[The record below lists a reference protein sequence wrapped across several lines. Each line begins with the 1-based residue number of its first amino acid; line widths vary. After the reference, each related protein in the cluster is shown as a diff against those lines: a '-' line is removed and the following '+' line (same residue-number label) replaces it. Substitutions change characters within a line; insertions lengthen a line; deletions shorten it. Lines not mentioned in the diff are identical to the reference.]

1 MHSSDTNLAAS
12 RIDTSEEFPVGIAM
26 SVASHSEKM
35 LILPVKADPRVRQHS
50 AMKVEPANRNL
61 SRLHQAAERSLD
73 IAGSLALIVLL
84 LPVML
89 LLTVAVALACDGS
102 PVFAH
107 TRIGKGGRK
116 FECYKFRSMHLG
128 AEQRLTR
135 LLAESPALR
144 REWERDH
151 KLGNDP
157 RVTPFGGILR
167 VTSLDELPQL
177 FNVLIGD
184 MSLVGPRPVVAAEL
198 RRYGRFQST
207 YLNMK
212 PGLTG
217 LWQISGRNEASYRR
231 RVATDRLY
239 ARRKSI
245 VLDCKI
251 LLATVPA
258 VLTRRGAC

>member
-12 RIDTSEEFPVGIAM
+12 RLDASEEFPVGIAM
-26 SVASHSEKM
+26 SVASHSEKI
-35 LILPVKADPRVRQHS
+35 LIMPVKADTRSRQRS
-50 AMKVEPANRNL
+50 TLSVEPANRHL
-61 SRLHQAAERSLD
+61 SIFHQAAERTLD
-73 IAGSLALIVLL
+73 IDGSLVLLLIL

-89 LLTVAVALACDGS
+89 LLTVAVALACGGS
-102 PVFAH
+102 PFFAH
-107 TRIGKGGRK
+107 TRVGKGGRK
-116 FECYKFRSMHLG
+116 FPCYKFRSMHLG
-128 AEQRLTR
+128 AEQHLVR

-151 KLGNDP
+151 KLTADP
-157 RVTPFGGILR
+157 RITPFGKILR

-177 FNVLIGD
+177 FNVLLGD

-198 RRYGRFQST
+198 GRYGRFQSS
-207 YLNMK
+207 YLNIK

-217 LWQISGRNEASYRR
+217 LWQISGRSEASYRR

-245 VLDCKI
+245 ILDCKI
-251 LLATVPA
+251 LFLTVPA

>member
-1 MHSSDTNLAAS
+1 MHNSDTNLAAS
-12 RIDTSEEFPVGIAM
+12 HFDTSEEVPAGISLSVG
-26 SVASHSEKM
+26 SQSEKM
-35 LILPVKADPRVRQHS
+35 LILPAQTDRRQRLRSSLMAEAFVRRQG
-50 AMKVEPANRNL
+50 KLQPTIE
-61 SRLHQAAERSLD
+61 RLLD
-73 IAGSLALIVLL
+73 ITGALVLIVAL

-89 LLTVAVALACDGS
+89 MLTLAVAIASGGA
-102 PVFAH
+102 PIFAH
-107 TRIGKGGRK
+107 TRVGKDGRK
-116 FECYKFRSMHLG
+116 FQCYKFRSMHLG
-128 AEQRLTR
+128 AEQRLAR
-135 LLAESPALR
+135 LLAENPALR

-151 KLGNDP
+151 KLADDP
-157 RVTPFGGILR
+157 RVTTLGKILR

-177 FNVLIGD
+177 FNVLVGE

-198 RRYGRFQST
+198 LRYGRFQSS
-207 YLNMK
+207 YLSLK

-217 LWQISGRNEASYRR
+217 LWQISGRSQSSYRR
-231 RVATDRLY
+231 RIATDRLY